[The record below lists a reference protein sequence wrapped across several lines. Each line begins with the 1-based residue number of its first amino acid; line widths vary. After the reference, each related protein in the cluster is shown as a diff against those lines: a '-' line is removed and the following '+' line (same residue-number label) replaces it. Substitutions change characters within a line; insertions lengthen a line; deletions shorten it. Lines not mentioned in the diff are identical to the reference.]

1 MYKRKKMKNE
11 AREVPELTQ
20 TGSELIEKSIK
31 FHASLSG
38 NCISRFDFRYNEET
52 NKTYLLEVNT
62 QPGLTKNS
70 LLPEMAREK
79 GISFLKLCK
88 ILLKA
93 SICEI

>member
-1 MYKRKKMKNE
+1 MKKE
-11 AREVPELTQ
+11 
-20 TGSELIEKSIK
+20 
-31 FHASLSG
+31 
-38 NCISRFDFRYNEET
+38 

-70 LLPEMAREK
+70 LLPEMAKEK

-88 ILLKA
+88 ILLKN